1 MNQINVITKMID
13 LKEHKKQIITGGM
26 RMFEVLARWD

>member
-1 MNQINVITKMID
+1 MNQINIITKMID

-26 RMFEVLARWD
+26 RMFEVWAGWE